1 MFLSYCSEN
10 GISYEALEEEVG
22 TYVPDVMGRWK
33 RGTVVDSNTEN
44 APLIPECMEME
55 LGFDSG
61 KYPAEIPEKKRLQNL
76 LWNATSRCMQND
88 GKILILRLLC

>member
-44 APLIPECMEME
+44 APLIPECIAWI
-55 LGFDSG
+55 SQ
-61 KYPAEIPEKKRLQNL
+61 EIEGQEST
-76 LWNATSRCMQND
+76 W
-88 GKILILRLLC
+88 